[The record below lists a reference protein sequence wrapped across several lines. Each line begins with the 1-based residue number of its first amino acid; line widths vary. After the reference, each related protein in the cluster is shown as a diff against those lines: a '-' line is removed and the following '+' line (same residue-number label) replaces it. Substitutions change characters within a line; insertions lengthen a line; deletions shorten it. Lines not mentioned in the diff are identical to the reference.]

1 MNAETLRVSIV
12 QTSIAWEDKARNL
25 DSFEQ
30 KVQSCSSCSDVVVLP
45 EMFTTGFSMQGA
57 SELAESTTGTT
68 IARVKKWALEG
79 DVLIIGSFIAT
90 ENNKLYNRAFAVL
103 PNQEIYW
110 YDKKHLFSMS
120 GEDDIFSAGENV
132 CIVPYKGWNIALTTC
147 YDIRFPVWLR
157 NVNNAYDML
166 VVVANW
172 PASRKE
178 AFNTLLKARAIENLS
193 YVCASNCIG
202 TDGKGISYTGNSQV
216 IDFKGFVVANV
227 AENADTIVSYT
238 VEKESLTRF
247 RTNFP
252 AWKDADSFLLQ

>member
-1 MNAETLRVSIV
+1 
-12 QTSIAWEDKARNL
+12 
-25 DSFEQ
+25 
-30 KVQSCSSCSDVVVLP
+30 
-45 EMFTTGFSMQGA
+45 
-57 SELAESTTGTT
+57 
-68 IARVKKWALEG
+68 
-79 DVLIIGSFIAT
+79 
-90 ENNKLYNRAFAVL
+90 
-103 PNQEIYW
+103 
-110 YDKKHLFSMS
+110 
-120 GEDDIFSAGENV
+120 
-132 CIVPYKGWNIALTTC
+132 
-147 YDIRFPVWLR
+147 
-157 NVNNAYDML
+157 VNNAYDML